1 MQGLGVKRPRSPDG
15 LGSFCGGE
23 RSAKSGRRGRR
34 NRGNRGGG
42 GGGGNENNNNN
53 NNNNNSTRAPG
64 ATYPRH
70 KVWNEYGAGNA
81 RAFSRDKVIL
91 FLKELPE
98 TIDDQWEQNE
108 AITQPLLR
116 AFRDAIEGPEAVVNL
131 TRLGAP
137 PEYTRVLGNANAGQ
151 LFEALHAARQ
161 GLLTSSTSFDN
172 KLALVKSCLPVN
184 QGHML
189 DRLRTLAPDETANS
203 SGWLWEFLRT
213 AVRSFMDVRVR
224 HMNKQAAFNEDGLPW
239 DATRRNRIT
248 EPAEMPEYVEMT
260 NGFVHGGDI
269 RFDALMSELGFGNA
283 RYGLG
288 YDNYLRALFR
298 RMYGMTSATAIWLC
312 KLCSS
317 TAPRLVPP

>member
-15 LGSFCGGE
+15 LGSCCGGE
-23 RSAKSGRRGRR
+23 RRAKSGRRGGR
-34 NRGNRGGG
+34 NRGNGGG
-42 GGGGNENNNNN
+42 GGGGNEDN

-70 KVWNEYGAGNA
+70 RVWNQFGAGNA
-81 RAFSRDKVIL
+81 AAFSREKVVL
-91 FLKELPE
+91 YLKNLPE
-98 TIDDQWEQNE
+98 VIDDQWEQNE
-108 AITQPLLR
+108 AITQLLLQ
-116 AFRDAIEGPEAVVNL
+116 AFRDAIEGPEAVIDL

-137 PEYTRVLGNANAGQ
+137 PSCNRVLGNADAGQ

-161 GLLTSSTSFDN
+161 GLLTSSSSFGN
-172 KLALVKSCLPVN
+172 QLALVKQCLPVN

-203 SGWLWEFLRT
+203 SGWLWEFLRS
-213 AVRSFMDVRVR
+213 AVRNFMDVRVR
-224 HMNKQAAFNEDGLPW
+224 HMNKQAGYNEDGLPW
-239 DATRRNRIT
+239 DENRRNRIT
-248 EPAEMPEYVEMT
+248 EPDNMPEYVEMT
-260 NGFVHGGDI
+260 NGFVHGGDL

-283 RYGLG
+283 RYGQG